1 MLKKYLKLS
10 TEIAN
15 LFSHDDHI
23 KVGSV
28 ILEKDSLDTISIGYN
43 RFPINNC
50 DKDIESQIEIMNQ
63 SPKKYTSIIHA
74 EETAIKNAKKYNL
87 SLKGNII
94 VVTQFP
100 CKNCAIL
107 IIKSGISKVVTF
119 HREVRGRWWDDE
131 PSKKLFDKYNI
142 GVETHE
148 K

>member
-63 SPKKYTSIIHA
+63 SRKKYTSIIHA

-87 SLKGNII
+87 PLKGNII

-107 IIKSGISKVVTF
+107 IIKSGISKVVTYR
-119 HREVRGRWWDDE
+119 REVVGDNWNDE
-131 PSKKLFDKYNI
+131 ISHRLFRKYRI
-142 GVETHE
+142 EVETYE
-148 K
+148 R

>member
-87 SLKGNII
+87 PLKGNII

-107 IIKSGISKVVTF
+107 IIKSGISKVVTYR
-119 HREVRGRWWDDE
+119 REVVGDNWNDE
-131 PSKKLFDKYNI
+131 ISHRLFRKYRI
-142 GVETHE
+142 EVETYE
-148 K
+148 R

>member
-74 EETAIKNAKKYNL
+74 EETAIENAKKYNL
-87 SLKGNII
+87 PLEGNII

-100 CKNCAIL
+100 CKHCAIL
-107 IIKSGISKVVTF
+107 IIKSGISKVVTYR
-119 HREVRGRWWDDE
+119 REVVGDNWNDE
-131 PSKKLFDKYNI
+131 ISHRLFRKYRI
-142 GVETHE
+142 EVETYE
-148 K
+148 R